1 MKDFEKGAKRKCP
14 ACSTLFFDFN
24 KSPIICPNCG
34 TEVTSLLTNVSKRGR
49 PPKNA
54 KPDVA
59 LQENATEPD
68 LKVDEISVED
78 NEIADIVSETIR
90 NSDYVTAAGKADTD
104 AVLRMLS
111 GQTVQN
117 PVLEKIILH

>member
-24 KSPIICPNCG
+24 NSPIICPNCG

-54 KPDVA
+54 KPDTPVP
-59 LQENATEPD
+59 ENAAEED
-68 LKVDEISVED
+68 VKIEEIPVED
-78 NEIADIVSETIR
+78 TEIADIE
-90 NSDYVTAAGKADTD
+90 NDE
-104 AVLRMLS
+104 
-111 GQTVQN
+111 
-117 PVLEKIILH
+117 PVEEIVEVPKEED

>member
-68 LKVDEISVED
+68 LKVDDISVED
-78 NEIADIVSETIR
+78 NEIADIEGDTEI
-90 NSDYVTAAGKADTD
+90 ADIEND
-104 AVLRMLS
+104 D
-111 GQTVQN
+111 
-117 PVLEKIILH
+117 PVEEIVEVPKEEE